1 MSDASTLGTNAVRG
15 ETAGVPFVALP
26 PERARVDASTVIVW
40 HMHDPPRS
48 ETAMAAAL
56 PLRGVGAWRV
66 YLGLPL
72 SGSRLPDGGL
82 DGFFALGYKDA
93 VLNLYAPTVRQ
104 AVDEFPTA
112 LAELHR
118 RNGLA
123 DGPIAVVGASIGAL
137 VALSVVAAGELPL
150 SAVALVSPALR
161 LTSVVAANER
171 RFGVTYPWSDD
182 ARAVASELDF
192 VARAAELARHGA
204 PTLLVVGGEDDH
216 EGIVRPAEEL
226 VAALVHEGVEATLVR
241 IPEMAHAIA
250 DEPGLEPAP
259 QSATAAA
266 VDDVVARWL
275 RERLAKG
282 GVDAD
287 SGSE

>member
-26 PERARVDASTVIVW
+26 PKRARVDASTVIVW

-112 LAELHR
+112 LAELQR

-161 LTSVVAANER
+161 LTSVV
-171 RFGVTYPWSDD
+171 
-182 ARAVASELDF
+182 
-192 VARAAELARHGA
+192 
-204 PTLLVVGGEDDH
+204 GEDDH